1 MLEEVA
7 EAIEGI
13 GNVNLE
19 KSLMD
24 VATAIKGIKSVQ
36 RDQDLPDFCK
46 KEQKKFP
53 SLKVMK
59 KNKAAVGCSPK
70 SPAHSTDSEEAT
82 RKNFNLFI

>member
-1 MLEEVA
+1 MVITAAVITVTPCLPKKK
-7 EAIEGI
+7 
-13 GNVNLE
+13 N
-19 KSLMD
+19 KTTMKLMHSI
-24 VATAIKGIKSVQ
+24 VLLTTTRAAAMTRLV
-36 RDQDLPDFCK
+36 K